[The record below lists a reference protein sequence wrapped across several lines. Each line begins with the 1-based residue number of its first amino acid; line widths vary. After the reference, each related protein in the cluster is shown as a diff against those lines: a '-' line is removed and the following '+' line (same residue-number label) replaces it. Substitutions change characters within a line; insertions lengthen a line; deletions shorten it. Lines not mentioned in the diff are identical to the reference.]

1 MVAVVIITDPA
12 MYLVVLTY
20 KAPPIPTPPTTVKAP
35 VVVLILDEVLVIVN
49 ISGDVTKVWVT
60 VVYCITN
67 LVALIVPPTF
77 KSPPIPTPPTT
88 VKAPVLVDVDA

>member
-1 MVAVVIITDPA
+1 M
-12 MYLVVLTY
+12 
-20 KAPPIPTPPTTVKAP
+20 
-35 VVVLILDEVLVIVN
+35 N

-88 VKAPVLVDVDA
+88 VKAPVLVDVDAELAVTATPGELKIPGPSHHDKEVFTSAGKKAS